1 MIFAAMILSTLFAGT
16 LFSAEEGGEEKSGG
30 LQSLAYLG
38 AGLSIGLAA
47 LGTGIGMGVMVGSAV
62 EGIARQP
69 EALNQ
74 IRVNMIIGIAFIEAL
89 ALYAL
94 VISFLLL
101 FTK

>member
-1 MIFAAMILSTLFAGT
+1 M
-16 LFSAEEGGEEKSGG
+16 
-30 LQSLAYLG
+30 G